1 MRKKAIVTGA
11 SRGIGKGIA
20 MCLAE
25 EGYDLAISYVSKKE
39 EADKVVEQISETYH
53 TRCSNWTNRALFDK
67 KTRAGLLPAGYHMG
81 EYTMRKIIFLFCV
94 LMIVPTLALASD
106 DMVSVSVLYL

>member
-53 TRCSNWTNRALFDK
+53 TRCFAYQAALQEPVTDRK
-67 KTRAGLLPAGYHMG
+67 STRLNSSHVRTSRMPSSA
-81 EYTMRKIIFLFCV
+81 
-94 LMIVPTLALASD
+94 
-106 DMVSVSVLYL
+106 

>member
-39 EADKVVEQISETYH
+39 EAENLLKQSEEVWQILQGT
-53 TRCSNWTNRALFDK
+53 
-67 KTRAGLLPAGYHMG
+67 KTGNEEA
-81 EYTMRKIIFLFCV
+81 
-94 LMIVPTLALASD
+94 
-106 DMVSVSVLYL
+106 